1 MRTSQIRR
9 HRNEQRRL
17 RLFGLAAMMIAVGCG
32 PAAARERPAT
42 TPAARFLQDKIDRA
56 LTLARPPVSA
66 KDSGDLD
73 ILIRD
78 AMDWPSLSRFAI
90 GRYRASL
97 DEGGL
102 SDASARLERQLGLL
116 ARRAGKDM
124 PTLAIVLRGMRIDA
138 EGNRR
143 MLSTATVPRLGAI
156 EMEWTLRP
164 TPTGYRV
171 ADIAAMGLTLR
182 QFLRG
187 WITGLI
193 AAQGGDP
200 AAVFNDAASA
210 SPQ

>member
-1 MRTSQIRR
+1 MRTSQT
-9 HRNEQRRL
+9 HRQRTGRWRL
-17 RLFGLAAMMIAVGCG
+17 WLFGLAAMTLAVGCG

-56 LTLARPPVSA
+56 LILARPPVSA

-78 AMDWPSLSRFAI
+78 AMDWPGLSSFAI
-90 GRYRASL
+90 GRYRVSL

-116 ARRAGKDM
+116 ARRAAKDM
-124 PTLAIVLRGMRIDA
+124 PSLAIVLRGMRIDA
-138 EGNRR
+138 EGNRYI
-143 MLSTATVPRLGAI
+143 LSTASVPRFGAI
-156 EMEWTLRP
+156 EMQWALRP
-164 TPTGYRV
+164 TASGYRV

-187 WITGLI
+187 WVAGLI
-193 AAQGGDP
+193 AAQCGDP
-200 AAVFNDAASA
+200 EAVFNDAASA